1 MNNAIDLAFLT
12 AKVATLKDEKAKMIV
27 EGASLAYNIT
37 QVARFRSMIVELSQ
51 ICNYATILC
60 TKLESQENAHKENMI
75 QLWSA
80 NGKLKNATNK
90 QPNMKQ

>member
-37 QVARFRSMIVELSQ
+37 QVARFRSMIVE
-51 ICNYATILC
+51 
-60 TKLESQENAHKENMI
+60 
-75 QLWSA
+75 
-80 NGKLKNATNK
+80 
-90 QPNMKQ
+90 PNMKQ

>member
-51 ICNYATILC
+51 ICNKQIAKHETMTMVDGISL
-60 TKLESQENAHKENMI
+60 LIDMLGN
-75 QLWSA
+75 L
-80 NGKLKNATNK
+80 NK
-90 QPNMKQ
+90 K

>member
-37 QVARFRSMIVELSQ
+37 QVARFRSMIVELYK
-51 ICNYATILC
+51 YATILC
-60 TKLESQENAHKENMI
+60 TKLES
-75 QLWSA
+75 
-80 NGKLKNATNK
+80 
-90 QPNMKQ
+90 